1 MKEKIK
7 FIIRSLFSNKYDKV
21 VSVIDMNNGEQS
33 SIFFDKYKNIVEIEY
48 PFGDED
54 NYEYIYAIYDRKN
67 DVLICD
73 ENIKIKYVIE
83 EFYNAIKEKKDV
95 ISFK

>member
-7 FIIRSLFSNKYDKV
+7 FIIRSLFSNKYDII

-48 PFGDED
+48 PFGNED
-54 NYEYIYAIYDRKN
+54 NY
-67 DVLICD
+67 
-73 ENIKIKYVIE
+73 KYVIE
-83 EFYNAIKEKKDV
+83 EFYNAIKEKRDV